1 MMNDDENNKP
11 QKKIQIFNNKDGT
24 YTRKDFMDGNL
35 VNTELG
41 QISPDT
47 DKSANSK
54 LLDDIKNRR
63 QTEFEERSNIL
74 DFIRNKHTEGM
85 PHGWQK
91 SPIAKQAFGEGFNEG
106 YATAVQEYE
115 KVLDIFRTTL
125 ELKANQEY

>member
-11 QKKIQIFNNKDGT
+11 QKKIQILNNKDGT
-24 YTRKDFMDGNL
+24 YTRKDFIDGNL
-35 VNTELG
+35 VNTEEIRG
-41 QISPDT
+41 INT

-63 QTEFEERSNIL
+63 QTEFEESSNIL
-74 DFIRNKHTEGM
+74 DFIRNKYTEGM
-85 PHGWQK
+85 PEGWQK

-106 YATAVQEYE
+106 YHTAVQEYE